1 MREKGRL
8 ADWVAIA
15 AGLALGLSFIWHGMY
30 GIGGG
35 ALFVLGLGVIMA
47 SVVSLT
53 RPGAVTGELAVLA
66 IGLLVFATPWL
77 LGYAHLPLAA
87 WTAWILGAGIAALG
101 AYGLVQARRTRRR
114 DPDSVWSSHVND
126 VPT

>member
-1 MREKGRL
+1 MREKGRR

-30 GIGGG
+30 GFSGG

-47 SVVSLT
+47 AVISLT
-53 RPGAVTGELAVLA
+53 RPGAIFGEVAVLA
-66 IGLLVFATPWL
+66 IGVLVFAMPWL
-77 LGYAHLPLAA
+77 LGYTHLPLAA
-87 WTAWILGAGIAALG
+87 WTAWIIGGGIAVLG
-101 AYGLVQARRTRRR
+101 AYGLLQARKARRR
-114 DPDSVWSSHVND
+114 DPDSAWSAHVNE